1 MTGGTVDVLNLLLL
15 GSVFLFTVCMVAVIF
30 LGWRESKFAEKHAI
44 KKRLFYISAGGKHGQ
59 DKLKKYRDRVLRD
72 VGAFESLALK
82 MPRVSSLDRLLLK
95 TGRPL
100 NASTFL
106 LGTLAIASIGTLLG
120 MKLLPQT
127 STAFGLGLLLLILP
141 FVALKISEKKY
152 YNRFMDQLPEA
163 LDLLAR
169 ALRSGHA
176 LTSGLEMVSTEMDEP
191 IKSEMGAAVDE
202 INLGLTFQ
210 EAFENLCA
218 RVPSTDLRFFVIA
231 ILIQRETGGN
241 IAEVLDNISRLI
253 RERIQFGRQVRSL
266 TAEGRYSA
274 GVLICLPIVLF
285 VYIYFV
291 NYGYVSLLW
300 TEDLGKMMLLGA
312 FVSQIIGAYLIKRI
326 VDIDI

>member
-1 MTGGTVDVLNLLLL
+1 MDVLNLLLL

-44 KKRLFYISAGGKHGQ
+44 KKRLYYISAGGKHGQ
-59 DKLKKYRDRVLRD
+59 EKLKKYRERVLRD

-95 TGRPL
+95 TGMSL
-100 NASTFL
+100 NATTFL
-106 LGTLAIASIGTLLG
+106 FGTVALAAIGTLLG
-120 MKLLPQT
+120 LKLLPQT
-127 STAFGLGLLLLILP
+127 SAAYGLGVLLLALP

-152 YNRFMDQLPEA
+152 FNQFQEQLPEA

-176 LTSGLEMVSTEMDEP
+176 LTSGLEMVATEMNDP

-218 RVPSTDLRFFVIA
+218 RVPSTDLRFFTIA

-241 IAEVLDNISRLI
+241 IAELLDNISRLI
-253 RERIQFGRQVRSL
+253 RERTQFARQVRSL

-274 GVLICLPIVLF
+274 GVLISLPIFLF
-285 VYIYFV
+285 VYIYFI
-291 NYGYVSLLW
+291 NYSYLSLLW
-300 TEDLGKMMLLGA
+300 NEELGKLMMLGA
-312 FVSQIIGAYLIKRI
+312 LVSQLIGAYLIKRI
-326 VDIDI
+326 VTIDI

>member
-1 MTGGTVDVLNLLLL
+1 MDVLNLLLL
-15 GSVFLFTVCMVAVIF
+15 GSVFLFTVCMVGVIF

-59 DKLKKYRDRVLRD
+59 DKLKKYRERVLRD

-95 TGRPL
+95 TGLPL

-106 LGTLAIASIGTLLG
+106 LGTLALAGIGTLLG
-120 MKLLPQT
+120 MKLLPQA

-176 LTSGLEMVSTEMDEP
+176 LTSGLEMVSTEMDDP

-218 RVPSTDLRFFVIA
+218 RVPSTDLRFFAIA

-253 RERIQFGRQVRSL
+253 RERIQFARQVQAL

-285 VYIYFV
+285 IYIYFV
-291 NYGYVSLLW
+291 NYDYVSLLW

-312 FVSQIIGAYLIKRI
+312 FASQIIGAYLIKRI